1 MLVQGGGHPWQIW
14 DHFACQEGG
23 VVFGK
28 EFYDEGVPKH
38 FHIMCRNHNCHP
50 QPQVMG
56 IFRHS
61 NLMYKLLQRLG
72 NQRLVM
78 RL

>member
-1 MLVQGGGHPWQIW
+1 MTLMLVQGGGHPWQIW

-38 FHIMCRNHNCHP
+38 FKGVPHY
-50 QPQVMG
+50 V
-56 IFRHS
+56 S
-61 NLMYKLLQRLG
+61 
-72 NQRLVM
+72 
-78 RL
+78 